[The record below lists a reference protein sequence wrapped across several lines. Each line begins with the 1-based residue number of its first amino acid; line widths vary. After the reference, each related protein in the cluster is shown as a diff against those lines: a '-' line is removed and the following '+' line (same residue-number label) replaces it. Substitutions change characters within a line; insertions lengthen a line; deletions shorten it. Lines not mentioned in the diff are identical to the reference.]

1 MLSGFSPTVFSRRLL
16 CIAAVAAFLVGLAGC
31 KKTEIREINEVYILE
46 GNNPPDYSGVTSLQV
61 QNYVGRLYV
70 DILGEQPSLEVINEQ
85 SAALLAAGLSTQAR
99 ELLISSIMDDEE
111 YFSNLWNYTA
121 VQMINGVPR
130 TEIEEQIAVC
140 EFVIEQY
147 YQLGEIQLAQYLEL
161 ENQKLTDLL
170 NAETELYE
178 ESISINEFYRRFCFN
193 AIYDE
198 INMGSENMVIACFE
212 NLFSRYPTLSELE
225 LGVLMVDGLSSI
237 LFQQSGSSKGD
248 FVDIV
253 TQTPEFYGGRVL
265 EQYQRLLQR
274 QPTPFEQ
281 DEGAQLLSES
291 GSLKVLQISILSTDE
306 YAGF

>member
-1 MLSGFSPTVFSRRLL
+1 MFSAPYPIIFPHRLL
-16 CIAAVAAFLVGLAGC
+16 CIAAFAVLFVTFAGC

-70 DILGEQPSLEVINEQ
+70 DLLGEQPSLEVIDEQ
-85 SAALLAAGLSTQAR
+85 ADALQAAGLTVEAR
-99 ELLISSIMDDEE
+99 ELLISSLMDDEE
-111 YFSNLWNYTA
+111 YYANLWNYTA

-130 TEIEEQIAVC
+130 TEIEEQIAVF

-147 YQLGEIQLAQYLEL
+147 YQIGEIQLAQYFEF
-161 ENQKLTDLL
+161 EIQKLSDLV
-170 NAETELYE
+170 NAETALFEG
-178 ESISINEFYRRFCFN
+178 SISINEFYRRFCFN
-193 AIYDE
+193 GIYDE

-248 FVDIV
+248 FVEIV
-253 TQTPEFYGGRVL
+253 TQTAEFYGGRVL

-274 QPTPFEQ
+274 QPTPVEQ
-281 DEGAQLLSES
+281 DEGAQLLSQS
-291 GSLKVLQISILSTDE
+291 GNLKVLQISILSTDE

>member
-1 MLSGFSPTVFSRRLL
+1 MFSAFYPSVLLHRLL
-16 CIAAVAAFLVGLAGC
+16 CIAAFAVLLASFAGC

-70 DILGEQPSLEVINEQ
+70 DLLGEQPSLEVIDEQ
-85 SAALLAAGLSTQAR
+85 ADALQAAGLSAEAR

-111 YFSNLWNYTA
+111 YYANLWNYTA

-130 TEIEEQIAVC
+130 TEIEEQIAVF

-147 YQLGEIQLAQYLEL
+147 YQLGEIQLAQYLEG

-170 NAETELYE
+170 NAETALFEG
-178 ESISINEFYRRFCFN
+178 SISINEFYRRFCFN

-237 LFQQSGSSKGD
+237 LFQQGGSSKGD
-248 FVDIV
+248 FVEIV
-253 TQTPEFYGGRVL
+253 TQTDEFYGGRVL

-281 DEGAQLLSES
+281 DEGAQMLSQS
-291 GSLKVLQISILSTDE
+291 GNLKVLQISILSTDE